1 MQSTRIAKLKRF
13 QSPATFSVFNRP
25 KVSFQ
30 IPNYPSL
37 PIVSHFLI
45 LSTTFSIVGDIHHFQ
60 SPKVGH
66 GGMHISNVPKFY
78 TFKDCVVQERNT
90 LAAFQANTKV
100 EVVISFLKLLLH
112 SIRIAV
118 EQVGRLP
125 RTDIFCEVDQ
135 YPMTSKNS
143 RIIDTWHK
151 L

>member
-1 MQSTRIAKLKRF
+1 MLHPTTPFQYCFMILKRRIKYHHIF
-13 QSPATFSVFNRP
+13 KDLA
-25 KVSFQ
+25 KA
-30 IPNYPSL
+30 
-37 PIVSHFLI
+37 
-45 LSTTFSIVGDIHHFQ
+45 FSIAGDIQRFQ
-60 SPKVGH
+60 SPKV
-66 GGMHISNVPKFY
+66 
-78 TFKDCVVQERNT
+78 KDCVVQERNT